1 MRYHLEVT
9 LDQERIRDQV
19 QRILRSEQFG
29 NAPGLEKALSYV
41 VEQSL
46 AGRGG
51 ELKEVILALEVFNR
65 GAEFDPRTDSSVRT
79 QIGRLRS
86 RLTSY
91 YDGPGRDDPIVIE
104 IPKGTYAPVISAR
117 DPVFSAGDKDEPASV
132 EPAKPRK
139 RSPWRWVAA
148 AAVAIGAA
156 AWFASFMW
164 RSETVSSVAV
174 LPFLDLTPDHNYEFF
189 SEGVAEEIIDALV
202 QNDRLRVIARTSSF
216 QYKGQDRDV
225 RRIGRELSVDAV
237 MEGSVR
243 KDRNRLRITV
253 QLNRARDGS
262 HLWSQS
268 FDLPAE
274 DLLAIQREISASIA
288 MRFTSRNTQAARAHP
303 VDPETYRMFL
313 EARYLFNRTPT
324 PENMRDTVEAYRKV
338 VARDGGYALA
348 WAGLADAYTY
358 QAIFQTGGAAQNYAE
373 AREAAQ
379 RAISLNPRLAEAHAA
394 LAGIYLAHD
403 WDFDQAER
411 ESREAV
417 SLSPGSSWA
426 HHWMYHVHQVRG
438 RLQEA
443 RDELEKSLSLDPT
456 AVILLSDQTEF
467 AFYRDDWD
475 ETIRDASR
483 CLQFHSDQ
491 EGCAFFRSVAYL
503 RKGDTSAA
511 HRTMIQEPSFVR
523 GFEAFEALAGG
534 QMDTVR
540 RILRGA
546 AEDPSANEPLLAA
559 TLYVLSGD
567 WNAADQWLERC
578 YRARSPN
585 LIFLHLVRDLQSDDP
600 RYQAWLDRM
609 ALPRVRGL

>member
-1 MRYHLEVT
+1 MT
-9 LDQERIRDQV
+9 LDHERVRDQV
-19 QRILRSEQFG
+19 QRVLRSEQFG
-29 NAPGLEKALSYV
+29 NAPGLEKALSYL

-51 ELKEVILALEVFNR
+51 ELKEVIVALEVFNR

-79 QIGRLRS
+79 QIGRLRG
-86 RLTSY
+86 RLSSY
-91 YDGPGRDDPIVIE
+91 YDGPGRADPIVIE

-117 DPVFSAGDKDEPASV
+117 DQDEPV
-132 EPAKPRK
+132 VKPAAPRK
-139 RSPWRWVAA
+139 RSSPWLWAA
-148 AAVAIGAA
+148 AAVVAVGAA
-156 AWFASFMW
+156 AWLSSTMW
-164 RSETVSSVAV
+164 RSEPVSSLAV
-174 LPFLDLTPDHNYEFF
+174 LPFVDLTPEHNYEFF
-189 SEGVAEEIIDALV
+189 SEGMAEEIIDALV

-216 QYKGQDRDV
+216 QYKGQTRDV
-225 RRIGRELSVDAV
+225 RQIGRELNVDAV

-243 KDRNRLRITV
+243 KDGNHLRITV
-253 QLNRARDGS
+253 QLNRVRDGS

-268 FDLPAE
+268 TDLPAE
-274 DLLAIQREISASIA
+274 DLLAIQKEISTSIA
-288 MRFTSRNTQAARAHP
+288 MRFTAHNTPAARAHP

-313 EARYLFNRTPT
+313 EARYLFNGAGT
-324 PENMRDTVEAYRKV
+324 PENMRHAVEAYRKV
-338 VARDGGYALA
+338 VARDARYALA

-358 QAIFQTGGAAQNYAE
+358 LAIFQTLGGATQDYQD
-373 AREAAQ
+373 ARDAAQ

-438 RLQEA
+438 RLREA

-456 AVILLSDQTEF
+456 AVILLSDQAEF
-467 AFYRDDWD
+467 AVYRDDWD
-475 ETIRDASR
+475 EAIRDASR
-483 CLQFHSDQ
+483 CLQFHSDDP
-491 EGCAFFRSVAYL
+491 GCAFDRSVAFL
-503 RKGDTSAA
+503 RKGDIPAA
-511 HRTMIQEPSFVR
+511 HYTMAQEPFMPLL
-523 GFEAFEALAGG
+523 GTFEAFANG
-534 QMDTVR
+534 QMDATR
-540 RILRGA
+540 RGLRRLV
-546 AEDPSANEPLLAA
+546 DNPSWNEPLLTA
-559 TLYVLSGD
+559 TLFVLSGD
-567 WNAADQWLERC
+567 WKAADQWLDRC

-585 LIFLHLVRDLQSDDP
+585 MIFLHLVRDLQSDDP

>member
-1 MRYHLEVT
+1 VT
-9 LDQERIRDQV
+9 IEPERVRDQV

-51 ELKEVILALEVFNR
+51 ELKEAILALEVFHR

-86 RLTSY
+86 RLSSY
-91 YDGPGRDDPIVIE
+91 YDGPGRADPIVIE

-117 DPVFSAGDKDEPASV
+117 GQDEPAAV
-132 EPAKPRK
+132 KPAMPRK
-139 RSPWRWVAA
+139 RASPWLWMAA

-156 AWFASFMW
+156 AWLGSAMW
-164 RSETVSSVAV
+164 KSEPVSALAV
-174 LPFLDLTPDHNYEFF
+174 LPFLDLTAEHNYQFF
-189 SEGVAEEIIDALV
+189 CEGMAEEIIDALV

-225 RRIGRELSVDAV
+225 RRIGRELNVDAV

-243 KDRNRLRITV
+243 KDGNHLRITV

-268 FDLPAE
+268 MDLPAE
-274 DLLAIQREISASIA
+274 DLLAIQKEISASVA
-288 MRFTSRNTQAARAHP
+288 MRFTAHNTQAVRAHP

-313 EARYLFNRTPT
+313 EARYLFNNAVT
-324 PENMRDTVEAYRKV
+324 PEKLRDAVGEYRKV
-338 VARDGGYALA
+338 VARDGRYALA
-348 WAGLADAYTY
+348 WAGLADVCTY
-358 QAIFQTGGAAQNYAE
+358 LAIFRIGEAAQNYQD
-373 AREAAQ
+373 ARDAAQ
-379 RAISLNPRLAEAHAA
+379 RAISLNPLLAEAHAA

-417 SLSPGSSWA
+417 SLSPGSGWA

-456 AVILLSDQTEF
+456 AVIPLSDQTEF
-467 AFYRDDWD
+467 AFYRNDWD
-475 ETIRDASR
+475 ETIRDAGR
-483 CLQFHSDQ
+483 CLQFHPDDV
-491 EGCAFFRSVAYL
+491 GCASFRSAAFL
-503 RKGDTSAA
+503 RKGDIPAA
-511 HRTMIQEPSFVR
+511 HRTMVQRPFPPL
-523 GFEAFEALAGG
+523 FEAFEALASG
-534 QMDTVR
+534 QMDAMR
-540 RILRGA
+540 RELRQVA
-546 AEDPSANEPLLAA
+546 QDPSLNDSLVPPA
-559 TLYVLSGD
+559 LYVLSGD
-567 WNAADQWLERC
+567 WKAADQWLDRC

-585 LIFLHLVRDLQSDDP
+585 LIFLHLVKDLQSDDP

-609 ALPRVRGL
+609 KLPRVRGL

>member
-1 MRYHLEVT
+1 VT

-29 NAPGLEKALSYV
+29 NAPGLEKALSYL

-86 RLTSY
+86 RLSSY
-91 YDGPGRDDPIVIE
+91 YDGPGRTDPIVIE
-104 IPKGTYAPVISAR
+104 IPKGAYA
-117 DPVFSAGDKDEPASV
+117 PVFSARDQDEPAA
-132 EPAKPRK
+132 AKPVVPRK
-139 RSPWRWVAA
+139 RSWPWLWIA
-148 AAVAIGAA
+148 AAVVMIGAIV
-156 AWFASFMW
+156 WLASAKW
-164 RSETVSSVAV
+164 RADPVSSLAV
-174 LPFLDLTPDHNYEFF
+174 LPFLDLTPEHNYQFF
-189 SEGVAEEIIDALV
+189 SEGMAEEIIDALV

-225 RRIGRELSVDAV
+225 RRIGSELNVDAV

-243 KDRNRLRITV
+243 KDGNRLRITV

-268 FDLPAE
+268 FDLPAA
-274 DLLAIQREISASIA
+274 DLLAIQREISTSIA
-288 MRFTSRNTQAARAHP
+288 MRFSARNTQAAHAHP

-313 EARYLFNRTPT
+313 EALYLFNREES
-324 PENMRDTVEAYRKV
+324 PETMRDAAEAYRKV
-338 VARDGGYALA
+338 VARDGSYALA
-348 WAGLADAYTY
+348 WAGLADACTY
-358 QAIFQTGGAAQNYAE
+358 LAIFQTLRGAPQDFQD
-373 AREAAQ
+373 ARDAAQ

-403 WDFDQAER
+403 WDWDQAER
-411 ESREAV
+411 ESCEAV

-456 AVILLSDQTEF
+456 ADILLADQTEF

-475 ETIRDASR
+475 EAIQDAGR
-483 CLQFHSDQ
+483 CLQFHPN
-491 EGCAFFRSVAYL
+491 ETGCAFDRSLAFL
-503 RKGDTSAA
+503 QKGDIPAA
-511 HRTMIQEPSFVR
+511 HHNTTLPEPPPPLFAA
-523 GFEAFEALAGG
+523 FEAFASG
-534 QMDTVR
+534 QMDTTR
-540 RILRGA
+540 RTLRQLV
-546 AEDPSANEPLLAA
+546 EDPSWNEPLYTA
-559 TLYVLSGD
+559 TLYVLLGD
-567 WNAADQWLERC
+567 WKAADQWLDRC

-609 ALPRVRGL
+609 KLPRVRGL

>member
-1 MRYHLEVT
+1 MT
-9 LDQERIRDQV
+9 LDHERIRDQV

-29 NAPGLEKALSYV
+29 NAPGLEKALSFL
-41 VEQSL
+41 VEPSL

-86 RLTSY
+86 RLSAY
-91 YDGPGRDDPIVIE
+91 YDGPGRADPVVIG

-117 DPVFSAGDKDEPASV
+117 EEDESAV
-132 EPAKPRK
+132 EPAMPRK
-139 RSPWRWVAA
+139 WSSAWLWMAA
-148 AAVAIGAA
+148 AVVAIGAV
-156 AWFASFMW
+156 AWLASAMR
-164 RSETVSSVAV
+164 RSGPVSSLAV
-174 LPFLDLTPDHNYEFF
+174 LSFLDLTPEHNYEFF

-216 QYKGQDRDV
+216 QYKGQNRDV
-225 RRIGRELSVDAV
+225 RRIGHELNVDAV

-243 KDRNRLRITV
+243 KDGNRLRITV
-253 QLNRARDGS
+253 QLNRAQDGS

-288 MRFTSRNTQAARAHP
+288 MRFAARSTQAARAHTI
-303 VDPETYRMFL
+303 DPETYRMFL
-313 EARYLFNRTPT
+313 EARYLFNSVSTLEEMQAAIET
-324 PENMRDTVEAYRKV
+324 YRKV
-338 VARDGGYALA
+338 VARDGSYALA

-358 QAIFQTGGAAQNYAE
+358 LAIFQTGGAAEDYQH

-438 RLQEA
+438 QLQEA
-443 RDELEKSLSLDPT
+443 RDELEKALSLDPT

-475 ETIRDASR
+475 EAIRYAGR
-483 CLQFHSDQ
+483 CLQFHPD
-491 EGCAFFRSVAYL
+491 ETNCAFLRAVALL
-503 RKGDTSAA
+503 RKGDIAAA
-511 HRTMIQEPSFVR
+511 HHTLPLGPYYTPLFA
-523 GFEAFEALAGG
+523 AFEASATG
-534 QMDTVR
+534 QTETMR
-540 RILRGA
+540 RGLRQL
-546 AEDPSANEPLLAA
+546 AEDPSINEPLLPAI
-559 TLYVLSGD
+559 LYVLSGD
-567 WNAADQWLERC
+567 WKSADQWLDRC

-585 LIFLHLVRDLQSDDP
+585 MIFLHLIRDLQSDDP
-600 RYQAWLDRM
+600 RYQAWIDRM
-609 ALPRVRGL
+609 ALPRVKDL